1 MKTPIKDR
9 NYRVIGY
16 IVEESSGKRVED
28 ARGNFLGRYLEAG
41 DKTIDGHGRF
51 IGEGDQLRSLVA

>member
-16 IVEESSGKRVED
+16 IVEEGNNKRVED
-28 ARGNFLGRYLEAG
+28 ARGNLLGRYLAAG

-51 IGEGDQLRSLVA
+51 VGEGDQLRSLIS